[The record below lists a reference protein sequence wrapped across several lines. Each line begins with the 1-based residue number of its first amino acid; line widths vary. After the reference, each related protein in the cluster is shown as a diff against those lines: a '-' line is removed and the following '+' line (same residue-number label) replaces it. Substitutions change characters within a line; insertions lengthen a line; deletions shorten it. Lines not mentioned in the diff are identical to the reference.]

1 MGCLFFY
8 AAVRRMAPGG
18 RLDFLPCHLSA
29 TLDRVPLRGQ
39 DRAVCP
45 YLTTRAD
52 HPRRIA
58 RWRISSA
65 SESNQRGR
73 RCPDVVR
80 PGRLG
85 STGPALRWRPI
96 RACSKGCPSPVAL
109 RARFVVSSPWTA
121 RSKLATSARPIEA
134 TARAPKARDDVLAH
148 KPCELIPGAD
158 LGCVRPDEALGGIR
172 NGDAVAARIA
182 HLGACPAC
190 LSERRGGIAADDGTC
205 DIRPPQPCLPAGRAD
220 AKDQAGG
227 SRVDDVPPPG
237 RGELDGADRCV
248 RKGALVES
256 LLCHCALCRFSVP
269 MRQTLHL
276 VEGRARPYKN
286 GCFPRFLQRFVD
298 RGVAQSGRASAL
310 GAEGRWFESSLPDQF
325 CQ

>member
-1 MGCLFFY
+1 MTAPAIERSPANVNGLLG
-8 AAVRRMAPGG
+8 VR
-18 RLDFLPCHLSA
+18 
-29 TLDRVPLRGQ
+29 LRH
-39 DRAVCP
+39 
-45 YLTTRAD
+45 TR
-52 HPRRIA
+52 
-58 RWRISSA
+58 
-65 SESNQRGR
+65 E
-73 RCPDVVR
+73 RCPSRSSPCCR
-80 PGRLG
+80 P
-85 STGPALRWRPI
+85 
-96 RACSKGCPSPVAL
+96 
-109 RARFVVSSPWTA
+109 FVVSSPWTA

-148 KPCELIPGAD
+148 RPCELIPGAD
-158 LGCVRPDEALGGIR
+158 LGCVRPHEALGGIR
-172 NGDAVAARIA
+172 NDDAAAARIA

-310 GAEGRWFESSLPDQF
+310 GAEGRWFEIQSPRPTLSMQRTKLISFLTTLPPATVAMEACVGRASRRRCWARETLPRRPD
-325 CQ
+325 